1 MKRVLV
7 TGASGFLGRHCLLP
21 LVRRGYE
28 VHATARRTIDGP
40 EEIVWH
46 QVDLHDPSQVVP
58 MVQRVRPTHLI
69 HCAWYMEPMAFPTSP
84 ENLRWVGTSLTLAE
98 IFAEAG
104 GQRMVGVG
112 TGFEYDWRH
121 GYCSEMVTPLAPTN
135 LYGTAKFALGRL
147 LDAYASLKSL
157 SLAWARTFFLYG
169 PHEYPDR
176 LVSSVICKLLLGKR
190 AETSHGRQ
198 VRDYLHVADAGEALA
213 AILDS
218 TTTGSVNVASGR
230 PVSLR
235 ELVEEVGRQLNRDE
249 LLAIGALP
257 ERSGDA
263 PLVVAD
269 IRRLSEEVGWQPR
282 IDMASGIAD
291 AIAWWDAELRRR
303 GELPVESVGHRV
315 TTERGPR

>member
-1 MKRVLV
+1 MRRVLV
-7 TGASGFLGRHCLLP
+7 TGASGFLGRHCLAP

-28 VHATARRTIDGP
+28 VHATARRMIDGP
-40 EEIVWH
+40 EGISWH
-46 QVDLHDPSQVVP
+46 QVDLHDTAQVIQ
-58 MVQRVRPTHLI
+58 MVQRVRPTHLL
-69 HCAWYMEPMAFPTSP
+69 HCAWYMEPMVFTTSP
-84 ENLRWVGTSLTLAE
+84 ENLRWVSTSLTLAE
-98 IFAEAG
+98 VFAEAG

-121 GYCSEMVTPLAPTN
+121 GYCSETVTPLAPTN

-147 LDAYASLKSL
+147 LEAYASLKSL

-198 VRDYLHVADAGEALA
+198 IRDYLHVADAGEALA
-213 AILDS
+213 AVLDS

-235 ELVEEVGRQLNRDE
+235 ELVEEVGRQLNREE
-249 LLAIGALP
+249 LLAIGAIP

-269 IRRLSEEVGWQPR
+269 ITRLSEEVGWQR
-282 IDMASGIAD
+282 RFGLATGLAD

-303 GELPVESVGHRV
+303 GELPAEGLDSSVSTV
-315 TTERGPR
+315 RGPR